1 MKSKKKIIILC
12 SIVLVAILVIFGV
25 WTVKSGCVNYLLL
38 DEQQRHEELLD
49 ELQGHEELLNIL
61 LIKPTEK
68 ERFLSRLDDLGIR
81 YFITKEE
88 SKDVVYFKDGFAE
101 IENGEITSWSY
112 YNSNVR
118 IPAIPEEIVEKLR
131 NSQVT
136 SAEVIKRFGFP
147 SFMYCEKDGNFSFT
161 YFFIRDE
168 RTKRSDGKYN
178 NELIFWFNND
188 CKLNN
193 CNYSIIDDLNQ
204 KTLEEFI

>member
-1 MKSKKKIIILC
+1 MKSKKKIIVLC

-38 DEQQRHEELLD
+38 DEQQRHEELLT
-49 ELQGHEELLNIL
+49 I
-61 LIKPTEK
+61 LIKATEK
-68 ERFLSRLDDLGIR
+68 EHFLSRLDDLGIR

-88 SKDVVYFKDGFAE
+88 SKDVVYFKDGFVE
-101 IENGEITSWSY
+101 IENGETTSWSY

-136 SAEVIKRFGFP
+136 SAEVIKRFGLP
-147 SFMYCEKDGNFSFT
+147 SSMYCEKDGNFSFS

-193 CNYSIIDDLNQ
+193 CSYSIIDDLNQ
-204 KTLEEFI
+204 KTLLELI

>member
-1 MKSKKKIIILC
+1 MKSKTKIII
-12 SIVLVAILVIFGV
+12 SYGIVLFLTTAVLV
-25 WTVKSGCVNYLLL
+25 WSWSTGCFDNFSVN
-38 DEQQRHEELLD
+38 EQQRHEELLT
-49 ELQGHEELLNIL
+49 I
-61 LIKPTEK
+61 LIKATEK
-68 ERFLSRLDDLGIR
+68 EHFLSRLDDLGIR

-112 YNSNVR
+112 HNSNVR

-131 NSQVT
+131 NSQAT
-136 SAEVIKRFGFP
+136 SAEVEKRFGLP
-147 SFMYCEKDGNFSFT
+147 SSMSFEKDGNFSFS

-178 NELIFWFNND
+178 NELIFWFNNA

-193 CNYSIIDDLNQ
+193 CSYSIIGDLNQ
-204 KTLEEFI
+204 KTLLELI

>member
-12 SIVLVAILVIFGV
+12 SIVLVAILLIFGV

-38 DEQQRHEELLD
+38 DELRRHEELLT
-49 ELQGHEELLNIL
+49 I

-88 SKDVVYFKDGFAE
+88 SKDVVYFKDGFVE
-101 IENGEITSWSY
+101 IENGEINSWSY
-112 YNSNVR
+112 YNPNVR
-118 IPAIPEEIVEKLR
+118 IPAIQEEIVEKLR
-131 NSQVT
+131 YSQAT
-136 SAEVIKRFGFP
+136 SAEVIKRFGLP
-147 SFMYCEKDGNFSFT
+147 SSMCYEKDGNFSFS

-178 NELIFWFNND
+178 SELIFWFNND

-204 KTLEEFI
+204 KTIEEFI

>member
-1 MKSKKKIIILC
+1 MKSKTKIIISC
-12 SIVLVAILVIFGV
+12 GIVLFLTTAVLV
-25 WTVKSGCVNYLLL
+25 WSWSTGCFDNFSVN
-38 DEQQRHEELLD
+38 EQQRHEELLT
-49 ELQGHEELLNIL
+49 I
-61 LIKPTEK
+61 LIKATEK
-68 ERFLSRLDDLGIR
+68 EHFLSRLDDLGIR
-81 YFITKEE
+81 YFITKKE

-101 IENGEITSWSY
+101 IENGETTSWSY
-112 YNSNVR
+112 HNSNVR

-136 SAEVIKRFGFP
+136 SAEVIKRFGLP
-147 SFMYCEKDGNFSFT
+147 SSMYYEKDGNFSFS

-204 KTLEEFI
+204 KTIEDFI

>member
-1 MKSKKKIIILC
+1 MKTKKKIIISC
-12 SIVLVAILVIFGV
+12 SIVLVAILLIFGV

-38 DEQQRHEELLD
+38 DE
-49 ELQGHEELLNIL
+49 LQGHEELLNI

-88 SKDVVYFKDGFAE
+88 SKDVVYFKDGFVE
-101 IENGEITSWSY
+101 IENGEINSWSY

-136 SAEVIKRFGFP
+136 SAEVIKRFGLP
-147 SFMYCEKDGNFSFT
+147 SSMSFEKDGNFSFS

-204 KTLEEFI
+204 KTIEEFI

>member
-1 MKSKKKIIILC
+1 MKSKKKIIISC

-38 DEQQRHEELLD
+38 DELRRHEELLT
-49 ELQGHEELLNIL
+49 I
-61 LIKPTEK
+61 LIKPTGK

-88 SKDVVYFKDGFAE
+88 SKDVVYFKDGFVE

-131 NSQVT
+131 NSQTT
-136 SAEVIKRFGFP
+136 SAEVIKRFGLP
-147 SFMYCEKDGNFSFT
+147 SSMCYEKDGNFSFS

-193 CNYSIIDDLNQ
+193 CSYSIIGDLNQ
-204 KTLEEFI
+204 KTLLELI

>member
-38 DEQQRHEELLD
+38 DELRRHEELLT
-49 ELQGHEELLNIL
+49 I
-61 LIKPTEK
+61 LIKATGK
-68 ERFLSRLDDLGIR
+68 EHFLSRLDDLGIR

-88 SKDVVYFKDGFAE
+88 SKDVVYFKDGFVE

-136 SAEVIKRFGFP
+136 SAEVIKRFGLP
-147 SFMYCEKDGNFSFT
+147 SSMSFEKDGNFSFS

-188 CKLNN
+188 YKLNN

-204 KTLEEFI
+204 KTIEEFI

>member
-25 WTVKSGCVNYLLL
+25 WTVKSGCVDYLLL
-38 DEQQRHEELLD
+38 DEQQRHEELL
-49 ELQGHEELLNIL
+49 NIL
-61 LIKPTEK
+61 IKATEK
-68 ERFLSRLDDLGIR
+68 EHFLSRLDDLGIR
-81 YFITKEE
+81 YFITKKE

-101 IENGEITSWSY
+101 IENGETTSWSY
-112 YNSNVR
+112 HNSNVR

-131 NSQVT
+131 NSQAT
-136 SAEVIKRFGFP
+136 SAEVIKRFGLP
-147 SFMYCEKDGNFSFT
+147 SSMYCEKDGNFSFS

-204 KTLEEFI
+204 KTIEEFI

>member
-12 SIVLVAILVIFGV
+12 SIVLVAILVLFGV

-38 DEQQRHEELLD
+38 DEQQRHEELLT
-49 ELQGHEELLNIL
+49 I
-61 LIKPTEK
+61 LIKATGK

-88 SKDVVYFKDGFAE
+88 SKDVVLFKNGSAE
-101 IENGEITSWSY
+101 FENGTITSWSY
-112 YNSNVR
+112 HNSNVR

-131 NSQVT
+131 NSQAT
-136 SAEVIKRFGFP
+136 SAEVIKRFGLP
-147 SFMYCEKDGNFSFT
+147 SSMCYEKDGNFSFS

-193 CNYSIIDDLNQ
+193 CSYSIIDDLNQ
-204 KTLEEFI
+204 KTIEEFI

>member
-1 MKSKKKIIILC
+1 MKTKKKIIISC
-12 SIVLVAILVIFGV
+12 SIVLVAILLIFGV

-38 DEQQRHEELLD
+38 DE
-49 ELQGHEELLNIL
+49 LQGHEELLNI

-88 SKDVVYFKDGFAE
+88 SKDVVYFKDGFVE
-101 IENGEITSWSY
+101 IENGEINSWSY

-131 NSQVT
+131 NSQAT
-136 SAEVIKRFGFP
+136 SAEVIKRFGLP
-147 SFMYCEKDGNFSFT
+147 SSMCFEKDGNFSFS

-188 CKLNN
+188 YKLNN

-204 KTLEEFI
+204 KTIEEFI

>member
-38 DEQQRHEELLD
+38 DEQQRHEELLT
-49 ELQGHEELLNIL
+49 I
-61 LIKPTEK
+61 LIKATEK
-68 ERFLSRLDDLGIR
+68 EHFLSQLDDLGIR

-101 IENGEITSWSY
+101 IENGEINSWSY
-112 YNSNVR
+112 HNPNVR

-147 SFMYCEKDGNFSFT
+147 SFMYCEKDGTFSFA
-161 YFFIRDE
+161 YIFIRDE

-178 NELIFWFNND
+178 SELIFWFNND

-193 CNYSIIDDLNQ
+193 CSYSIIGDLNQ
-204 KTLEEFI
+204 KTLEELI

>member
-1 MKSKKKIIILC
+1 MKSKTKIIISC
-12 SIVLVAILVIFGV
+12 GIVLFLTTAVLVGS
-25 WTVKSGCVNYLLL
+25 WSTGCFDNFSVN
-38 DEQQRHEELLD
+38 EQQRHEELLT
-49 ELQGHEELLNIL
+49 I
-61 LIKPTEK
+61 LIKATGK
-68 ERFLSRLDDLGIR
+68 EHFLSRLDDLGIR
-81 YFITKEE
+81 YFVEKKNDKE
-88 SKDVVYFKDGFAE
+88 VILFKNGYAE
-101 IENGEITSWSY
+101 FVNGDILCWAY

-131 NSQVT
+131 NSQTT
-136 SAEVIKRFGFP
+136 SAEVIKRFGLP
-147 SFMYCEKDGNFSFT
+147 SSMYCEKDGNFSFS

-188 CKLNN
+188 YKLNN

>member
-1 MKSKKKIIILC
+1 MKTKKKIIILC

-38 DEQQRHEELLD
+38 DE
-49 ELQGHEELLNIL
+49 LQGHEELLNIL
-61 LIKPTEK
+61 IKPTGK
-68 ERFLSRLDDLGIR
+68 EHFLSRLDDLGIR

-131 NSQVT
+131 NSQTT
-136 SAEVIKRFGFP
+136 SAEVIKRFGLP
-147 SFMYCEKDGNFSFT
+147 SSMYCEKDGNFSFS

-204 KTLEEFI
+204 NTIEDFI

>member
-1 MKSKKKIIILC
+1 MKSKTKIIISC
-12 SIVLVAILVIFGV
+12 GIVLFLTTAVLV
-25 WTVKSGCVNYLLL
+25 WSWSTGCFDNFSVN
-38 DEQQRHEELLD
+38 EQQKHEDLLM
-49 ELQGHEELLNIL
+49 I
-61 LIKPTEK
+61 LIKNSEK
-68 ERFLSRLDDLGIR
+68 GHFLSQLEHRRIW
-81 YFITKEE
+81 YFVEKKND
-88 SKDVVYFKDGFAE
+88 KDVVLFQNGYAE
-101 IENGEITSWSY
+101 FVNGDILCWAY

-131 NSQVT
+131 NSQAT
-136 SAEVIKRFGFP
+136 SAEVIKRFGLP
-147 SFMYCEKDGNFSFT
+147 SSMYCEKDGNFSFS